1 MPGRYPLSLLTL
13 TPRPAR
19 VGRACYRPA
28 MSDHAIDPLDLEALV
43 TEARALYAARRPQ
56 SRREH
61 EAARVHLPGGNT
73 RSVLHFEP
81 FPYRVVGADGAVQTD
96 ADGHTY
102 VDLCGNYTAG
112 LFGHSA
118 SAVRAAVVAALDT
131 GFSIGGIRAQ
141 EAELAGL
148 LCRRF
153 PSLEQVRFTNSGT
166 EANLLAVGT
175 ALHHTSR
182 SGVLV
187 FDRGYHGGVLSFG
200 GVGGSESP
208 LNAPY
213 DITVAEFDRI
223 DSAVRRI
230 ESRRYGCVLVEPVQ
244 GSGGCRVADV
254 EFLRALRS
262 SCDQT
267 ETVLIFDEVMTSRLS
282 DAGAQGHF
290 GVTPDMTT
298 LGKYLGGGMS
308 FGAFGGRRPIMRH
321 FDPGQGGLLGQAG
334 TFNNNAASIGA
345 AIAVLTEVLTT
356 KALRTVND
364 RGERLR
370 AGLNDTFSRHEQN
383 LWATGLGSMLC
394 LHAARPQQLELLFF
408 HLLECGFFVAPRG
421 FISLSFEVTD
431 GHVDE
436 FLAAVEEWCGP

>member
-102 VDLCGNYTAG
+102 IDLCGNYTAG

-166 EANLLAVGT
+166 EANLLCTITLQQLPFEEYLLRWQMIDQDTRLQIFKKDRTGGEDIALTVGNPILEEIDEFADCIRT
-175 ALHHTSR
+175 GKTPETDGYGGLQALAFIR
-182 SGVLV
+182 
-187 FDRGYHGGVLSFG
+187 
-200 GVGGSESP
+200 
-208 LNAPY
+208 A
-213 DITVAEFDRI
+213 A
-223 DSAVRRI
+223 I
-230 ESRRYGCVLVEPVQ
+230 ESAR
-244 GSGGCRVADV
+244 
-254 EFLRALRS
+254 
-262 SCDQT
+262 T
-267 ETVLIFDEVMTSRLS
+267 
-282 DAGAQGHF
+282 
-290 GVTPDMTT
+290 
-298 LGKYLGGGMS
+298 GKQVG
-308 FGAFGGRRPIMRH
+308 I
-321 FDPGQGGLLGQAG
+321 
-334 TFNNNAASIGA
+334 SI
-345 AIAVLTEVLTT
+345 
-356 KALRTVND
+356 
-364 RGERLR
+364 
-370 AGLNDTFSRHEQN
+370 
-383 LWATGLGSMLC
+383 
-394 LHAARPQQLELLFF
+394 
-408 HLLECGFFVAPRG
+408 
-421 FISLSFEVTD
+421 
-431 GHVDE
+431 
-436 FLAAVEEWCGP
+436 